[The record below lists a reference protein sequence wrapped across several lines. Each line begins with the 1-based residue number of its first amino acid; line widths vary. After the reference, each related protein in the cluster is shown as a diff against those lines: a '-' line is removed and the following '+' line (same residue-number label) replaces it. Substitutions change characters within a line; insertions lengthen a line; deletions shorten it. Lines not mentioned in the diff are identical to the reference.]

1 MNIFIGIVLIVVG
14 IVICVLGWD
23 AVIIVSTDDFRLLGT
38 ILIFVGTMGICGN
51 SAHDF
56 VKQFFP
62 DNLLLSGFITSLP
75 FALVLVFFLVFM
87 IPSDGI
93 IDKIIERA
101 NKNYHKNNVVSL
113 SISTKNMND
122 IVLEKDNKKKI
133 ITNKTAMD
141 IDKEDYTMFIS
152 IEYDADRELDS
163 LIEMVDY
170 VFDNDDKICTMILE
184 NLAVNSL
191 EVDAF
196 LLLEVTIYCKYIEL
210 CCCVGLFDTIDFK
223 LDWETKELVRI

>member
-1 MNIFIGIVLIVVG
+1 MNIFIGIVLIVAG

-122 IVLEKDNKKKI
+122 I
-133 ITNKTAMD
+133 
-141 IDKEDYTMFIS
+141 
-152 IEYDADRELDS
+152 
-163 LIEMVDY
+163 
-170 VFDNDDKICTMILE
+170 
-184 NLAVNSL
+184 
-191 EVDAF
+191 
-196 LLLEVTIYCKYIEL
+196 YI
-210 CCCVGLFDTIDFK
+210 
-223 LDWETKELVRI
+223 R

>member
-1 MNIFIGIVLIVVG
+1 M
-14 IVICVLGWD
+14 
-23 AVIIVSTDDFRLLGT
+23 S
-38 ILIFVGTMGICGN
+38 
-51 SAHDF
+51 
-56 VKQFFP
+56 
-62 DNLLLSGFITSLP
+62 
-75 FALVLVFFLVFM
+75 FFLVFM

-163 LIEMVDY
+163 LIEMIDY

-184 NLAVNSL
+184 NLEVNNFK
-191 EVDAF
+191 VDE
-196 LLLEVTIYCKYIEL
+196 LVMDVTIYCKYIDL
-210 CCCVGLFDTIDFK
+210 CCWVGLFDTIDFK

>member
-1 MNIFIGIVLIVVG
+1 
-14 IVICVLGWD
+14 
-23 AVIIVSTDDFRLLGT
+23 
-38 ILIFVGTMGICGN
+38 
-51 SAHDF
+51 
-56 VKQFFP
+56 
-62 DNLLLSGFITSLP
+62 
-75 FALVLVFFLVFM
+75 
-87 IPSDGI
+87 
-93 IDKIIERA
+93 
-101 NKNYHKNNVVSL
+101 
-113 SISTKNMND
+113 
-122 IVLEKDNKKKI
+122 
-133 ITNKTAMD
+133 
-141 IDKEDYTMFIS
+141 MFIS

>member
-1 MNIFIGIVLIVVG
+1 
-14 IVICVLGWD
+14 
-23 AVIIVSTDDFRLLGT
+23 
-38 ILIFVGTMGICGN
+38 
-51 SAHDF
+51 
-56 VKQFFP
+56 
-62 DNLLLSGFITSLP
+62 
-75 FALVLVFFLVFM
+75 M

-163 LIEMVDY
+163 LIEMIDY
-170 VFDNDDKICTMILE
+170 VIDNDDKICTMILE
-184 NLAVNSL
+184 NLEVNNFK
-191 EVDAF
+191 VDE
-196 LLLEVTIYCKYIEL
+196 LVMDVTIYCKYIDL
-210 CCCVGLFDTIDFK
+210 CCWVGLFDTIDFK